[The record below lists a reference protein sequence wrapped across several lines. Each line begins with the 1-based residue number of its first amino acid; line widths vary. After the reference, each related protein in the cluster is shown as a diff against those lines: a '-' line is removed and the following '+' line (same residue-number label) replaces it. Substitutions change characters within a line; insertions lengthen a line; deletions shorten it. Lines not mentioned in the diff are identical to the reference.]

1 MNLFALNLHLFDGEG
16 AAAAAGEAGA
26 QGEAAQAQTPGSTR
40 RGKSGALS
48 NVLYGIQ
55 QEAVEEAPAAG
66 EQPEVKTTSN
76 TLEDKRKTFREMI
89 TGEYKDLYT
98 EEFQNAFNRRF
109 PEYKNMQDQIKN
121 AQPIL
126 DKLAA
131 RYNILDGDLAKL
143 EKAIDDDHTYWSA
156 AAEEAGM
163 DEKAYR
169 DLQLMRQQNAQ
180 LLKMQQDMQ
189 ARQQADMQA
198 QRWMQESELVRAKFP
213 GFDFK
218 KELQNPE
225 FVRLIQHNTPIEHA
239 YKMLHFDELMSQAV
253 QGTVTA
259 TEKAVTENIR
269 AKGSRPAENGSSS
282 QSTFTVKR
290 SASQLNKADRAE
302 IARRVARGE
311 QIAF

>member
-1 MNLFALNLHLFDGEG
+1 MNYLLDLHLFGEG
-16 AAAAAGEAGA
+16 AAAAAGGEAGA
-26 QGEAAQAQTPGSTR
+26 TGEAAQAQTPGSTR

-109 PEYKNMQDQIKN
+109 PEYKSLQDQVKN

-131 RYNILDGDLAKL
+131 RYNVLDGDLSKL
-143 EKAIDDDHTYWSA
+143 EKAIDDDHTYWAA
-156 AAEEAGM
+156 AAEDAGM
-163 DEKAYR
+163 DENAYR
-169 DLQLMRQQNAQ
+169 DLQLMRQQNAN
-180 LLKMQQDMQ
+180 LLRQQRDFQ
-189 ARQQADMQA
+189 ARQQADLQV
-198 QRWMQESELVRAKFP
+198 QQWYQESEAVKAKFP
-213 GFDFK
+213 KFDFNT
-218 KELQNPE
+218 ELQNPE

-239 YKMLHFDELMSQAV
+239 YKMLHFDELMNDAV
-253 QGTVTA
+253 AGTVTA
-259 TEKAVTENIR
+259 TQKAVTENIR